1 MVGKEGQMKFNFE
14 RENTYSL
21 CSIFSAALYSV
32 ISKGTWILPDK
43 IVFITKK
50 NKFHGVPTMAK
61 KLTNRTSADEEVAS
75 NPALTQGVL
84 KRQSCHEL

>member
-50 NKFHGVPTMAK
+50 KIK
-61 KLTNRTSADEEVAS
+61 
-75 NPALTQGVL
+75 
-84 KRQSCHEL
+84 